1 MATEHGGKLSD
12 TETEDLVDQL
22 AEQPDEGQAVMRLVA
37 AREYKAG
44 LSPAQIEDKY
54 GWSEGTVYHWL
65 GYFEERGD
73 DAALVDKP
81 RSGRPRKLTDEQ
93 YEQFIDELQ
102 ESPQEFG
109 YDHQA
114 WFPLLAHHYLR
125 SEYDVE
131 YSLRHI
137 RRLLNEAEL
146 SWRTARPRH
155 HKADPEEEVEFQETV
170 EKNETTST
178 NRI

>member
-12 TETEDLVDQL
+12 TETEELVDQL

-54 GWSEGTVYHWL
+54 GWPEGTIYHWL

-93 YEQFIDELQ
+93 YERFMSELQ

-109 YDHQA
+109 YDYQA
-114 WFPLLAHHYLR
+114 WFPVLAHHHLR

-137 RRLLNEAEL
+137 RRLLDEAEL

-155 HKADPEEEVEFQETV
+155 HEADSEKEAEFQETV

>member
-65 GYFEERGD
+65 GYFEKRGD

-155 HKADPEEEVEFQETV
+155 HKADSEEEVEFQETV